1 MNHQEII
8 ELLPWYANQTLD
20 DDERK
25 MVEMHLADCRDC
37 AKELESLKAMRKTVV
52 EVGDSGP
59 ALSRFA
65 LNRALAEIE
74 DYERTRT
81 SAARAAGAA
90 QATQETKGF
99 WARWWQ
105 PTPVFARAL
114 IAAQIVLVLALGSLT
129 LYQYSHPNIVFKTSS
144 GGVNDKTS
152 TRITVG
158 FSEGATEQEI
168 RQTILG
174 IQGQIVEGPSALGL
188 YTIQVP
194 IPREKAA
201 EIDKVLQTLRRNTK
215 VVRFAAEKQ

>member
-8 ELLPWYANQTLD
+8 ELLPWYANQTLE

-25 MVEMHLADCRDC
+25 LVEMHLADCRDC
-37 AKELESLKAMRKTVV
+37 AKEVESLKAMQKTVV

-59 ALSRFA
+59 ALSPFA

-81 SAARAAGAA
+81 TTVKAASV
-90 QATQETKGF
+90 ATREKKGF

-114 IAAQIVLVLALGSLT
+114 IAAQIVLVLALGSVT
-129 LYQYSHPNIVFKTSS
+129 LYQYSHPNIIFKTSS
-144 GGVNDKTS
+144 GGVDDKTS

-158 FSEGATEQEI
+158 FNDGTTEQEI

-174 IQGQIVEGPSALGL
+174 IEGQIVEGPSALGL

-194 IPREKAA
+194 IPRERTA
-201 EIDKVLQTLRRNTK
+201 EIDKVLQTLRQNTK

>member
-8 ELLPWYANQTLD
+8 ELLPWYANQTLE

-25 MVEMHLADCRDC
+25 LVEMHLADCRDC
-37 AKELESLKAMRKTVV
+37 AKEVESLKAMQKTVV

-59 ALSRFA
+59 ALSPFA

-81 SAARAAGAA
+81 STAKAASVAA
-90 QATQETKGF
+90 QEKKGF
-99 WARWWQ
+99 WARWWR

-114 IAAQIVLVLALGSLT
+114 IAAQIVLVLTLGSVSV
-129 LYQYSHPNIVFKTSS
+129 YQYAHPNIIYKTSS
-144 GGVNDKTS
+144 GGVDDKTS

-158 FSEGATEQEI
+158 FNDGTTEQEI
-168 RQTILG
+168 RRTILG
-174 IQGQIVEGPSALGL
+174 IEGQIVEGPSALGL

-194 IPREKAA
+194 IPRERAA
-201 EIDKVLQTLRRNTK
+201 EIEEILQTLRLNTK

>member
-8 ELLPWYANQTLD
+8 ELLPWYANQTLE

-25 MVEMHLADCRDC
+25 LVEMHLADCRDC
-37 AKELESLKAMRKTVV
+37 AKEVESLKAIRKTVV

-59 ALSRFA
+59 ALSPFA

-81 SAARAAGAA
+81 TKAKAASV
-90 QATQETKGF
+90 ATQEKKGF
-99 WARWWQ
+99 WAKWWQ
-105 PTPVFARAL
+105 PTPVFARTL
-114 IAAQIVLVLALGSLT
+114 IAAQIVLLLALGSVSV
-129 LYQYSHPNIVFKTSS
+129 YQYGHPNVIYRTSS
-144 GGVNDKTS
+144 GGAMDDKAS

-158 FSEGATEQEI
+158 FNDGATEQEI

-174 IQGQIVEGPSALGL
+174 IEGQIVEGPSALGL
-188 YTIQVP
+188 YTIQVA
-194 IPREKAA
+194 IPREHTAK
-201 EIDKVLQTLRRNTK
+201 INKVLQTLRQNTK

>member
-8 ELLPWYANQTLD
+8 ELLPWYANQTLE

-25 MVEMHLADCRDC
+25 LVEMHLADCRDC
-37 AKELESLKAMRKTVV
+37 AKEVESLKAMRKTIV

-59 ALSRFA
+59 ALSPFA

-81 SAARAAGAA
+81 TTAKAASV
-90 QATQETKGF
+90 ATREKKGF
-99 WARWWQ
+99 WAKWWQ

-114 IAAQIVLVLALGSLT
+114 IAAQIVLLLALGSVSV
-129 LYQYSHPNIVFKTSS
+129 YQYGHPNVIYRTSS
-144 GGVNDKTS
+144 GGAMDDKAS

-158 FSEGATEQEI
+158 FNDGATEQEI

-174 IQGQIVEGPSALGL
+174 IEGQIVEGPSALGL
-188 YTIQVP
+188 YTIQVA
-194 IPREKAA
+194 ISRERTA

>member
-8 ELLPWYANQTLD
+8 ELLPWYANQTLE

-25 MVEMHLADCRDC
+25 LVEMHLADCRDC
-37 AKELESLKAMRKTVV
+37 AKEVESLKAMRKTVV

-59 ALSRFA
+59 ALSPFA

-81 SAARAAGAA
+81 TTAKAASV
-90 QATQETKGF
+90 ATREKKGF
-99 WARWWQ
+99 WAKWWQ

-114 IAAQIVLVLALGSLT
+114 IAAQIVLVLALGSVT
-129 LYQYSHPNIVFKTSS
+129 LYQYSHPNIIFKTSS
-144 GGVNDKTS
+144 GGVDDKTS

-158 FSEGATEQEI
+158 FNDGTTEQEI

-174 IQGQIVEGPSALGL
+174 IEGQIVEGPSALGL

-194 IPREKAA
+194 IPRERTA
-201 EIDKVLQTLRRNTK
+201 EIDKVLQTLRQNTK

>member
-8 ELLPWYANQTLD
+8 ELLPWYANQTLAD
-20 DDERK
+20 EERK
-25 MVEMHLADCRDC
+25 LVEMHLADCRDC
-37 AKELESLKAMRKTVV
+37 AKEVESLKAMRKTVV

-59 ALSRFA
+59 VLSPFA

-81 SAARAAGAA
+81 TTARAAIVAE
-90 QATQETKGF
+90 QEKKGF

-114 IAAQIVLVLALGSLT
+114 IAAQIVLVLALGSVT
-129 LYQYSHPNIVFKTSS
+129 LYQYAHPNIIFKTSS
-144 GGVNDKTS
+144 GGVDDKTS

-158 FSEGATEQEI
+158 FNEDATEQEI
-168 RQTILG
+168 RQTISG
-174 IQGQIVEGPSALGL
+174 IEGQIVEGPSALGL

-194 IPREKAA
+194 IPRERAA
-201 EIDKVLQTLRRNTK
+201 EIDKVLQTLRQNSR

>member
-8 ELLPWYANQTLD
+8 ELLPWYANQTLE

-25 MVEMHLADCRDC
+25 LVEMHLADCRDC
-37 AKELESLKAMRKTVV
+37 AKEVESLKAMRKTIV

-59 ALSRFA
+59 ALSPFA

-81 SAARAAGAA
+81 TTAKAASV
-90 QATQETKGF
+90 ATREKKGF
-99 WARWWQ
+99 WAKWWQ

-114 IAAQIVLVLALGSLT
+114 IAAQIVLVLALGSVT
-129 LYQYSHPNIVFKTSS
+129 LYQYSHPNIIFKTSS
-144 GGVNDKTS
+144 GGVDDKTS

-158 FSEGATEQEI
+158 FNDGTTEQEI
-168 RQTILG
+168 RRTILG
-174 IQGQIVEGPSALGL
+174 IEGQIVEGPSALGL

-194 IPREKAA
+194 IPRERTA
-201 EIDKVLQTLRRNTK
+201 EIDKVLQTLRQNSK